1 MDSVKAKGKC
11 GAEAAPQ
18 PVKARLELDE
28 VRERLRTKK
37 GPEYWRSLDEL
48 AETPEF
54 EDLLNREFPRF
65 ASEWPA
71 GVSRRGFLQLASAS
85 LALAGLTGCT
95 KQPLEKIIP
104 YVKQPEQLIPGKPLY
119 FATALTHAGYATG
132 VLAESHQGRPT
143 KIEGNP
149 DHPASLG
156 AADYYA
162 QAAVLTLY
170 DPDRSQTL
178 LFNGRLGT
186 WAQFA
191 AQMAETLRG
200 LPAGQGLRI
209 LSGTVTSPTLAD
221 QMQTVLKK
229 YPQARWHRWEPAG
242 SHQTRAAAMRAFG
255 RPLDTRYDFT
265 KAKVVLSL
273 GADVFCEGSAGVRY
287 AHDFAEGRR
296 VHSHPGSMSR
306 LYTVESVPVGAS
318 SLADH
323 RLQLPPAQ
331 VEGFVLALAQAV
343 GAAPAGAPQ
352 ALAPKV
358 QTWVAEV
365 AKDLQANRGA
375 SLVVGDEYLSPA
387 AQVLVH
393 GINQAL
399 GNAGATVFYQEPVE
413 ADPVDHVQSIAE
425 LTRDMAAGQ
434 VQVLVILDG
443 VNPLYSAPA
452 DLDFKNAFEKVGV
465 RIHHGLFQ
473 DETSDHC
480 HWHIPAAHEL
490 EGWGDARA
498 FDGTV
503 SIQQPLIE
511 PLYGGKTAAEMVA
524 GALNGVVDAA
534 GYDLVRA
541 YWTSR
546 LPGLTAGLADVAKDT
561 TGGGSN
567 ATLLGM
573 GGPFPGAQGI
583 PAAPGTVGGGVP
595 NSAVVPVTP
604 APAAVAAGA
613 AGAGGAVPNPAPTG
627 TGAAPA
633 AVAAGGAA
641 GFEKAWRETLHAGLI
656 PATASTRATA
666 ALNGGAVQQ
675 AAGEV
680 AAALA
685 AFKPGEITLQ
695 LRPDPTIWDGRY
707 TSNVWLQEV
716 PKPVTKLVWDNALI
730 LGPKTAARLKLT
742 WHDTVEVGLAGHKIA
757 KAAVWVLPG
766 VAEDT
771 AQLSLGYG
779 RAKAGKAS
787 GQGFDAYPLR
797 TTTALWG
804 GNGATLKSLGGQYI
818 VACTQNHHAMRGRIV
833 HEDEEAAEQQE
844 ARHVI
849 RTGTLAEYQADPDF
863 IRKDREVP
871 PPNDTLYPNYKY
883 EGHAWA
889 MSIDLNV
896 CTGCSAC
903 IVACQAE
910 NNIPSVGK
918 DQVLA
923 RREMHWLRV
932 DRYFAGDMDE
942 PTFHYQPLPCM
953 QCENAP
959 CELVC
964 PVAATSHSDE
974 GLNDMVY
981 NRCVGTRYCSN
992 NCPYKVRRFNFL
1004 RYSDKDTPVLELLNN
1019 PDVTVRM
1026 RGVMEKCTYCVQRI
1040 ESAKIQ
1046 SKVDRQPIPR
1056 NWIQT
1061 ACQQTCPTGAI
1072 VFGDQNDPEWEV
1084 SKRKADPLNYGLLE
1098 DINTRPRTTYLA
1110 KLRNPN
1116 PALAALESSPKNTAG
1131 GAEHGHA

>member
-1 MDSVKAKGKC
+1 MDSVNAKGKC
-11 GAEAAPQ
+11 SAEAAPQ
-18 PVKARLELDE
+18 PAKARLDLDE
-28 VRERLRTKK
+28 VREQLRTKK

-54 EDLLNREFPRF
+54 EELVHREFPRF

-71 GVSRRGFLQLASAS
+71 GLSRRGFLQLAGAS
-85 LALAGLTGCT
+85 MALAGMTGCT

-156 AADYYA
+156 ATDYFA

-178 LFNGRLGT
+178 LFNGRLST
-186 WAQFA
+186 WSDFA
-191 AQMAETLRG
+191 AQMGETLRG
-200 LPAGQGLRI
+200 LPGGQGLRI
-209 LSGTVTSPTLAD
+209 LSGTVTSPTLTD
-221 QMQTVLKK
+221 QIQAVLKK

-242 SHQTRAAAMRAFG
+242 AHQTRAAAVRAFG

-287 AHDFAEGRR
+287 SHDFAEGRR
-296 VHSHPGSMSR
+296 VHAHPGAMSR
-306 LYTVESVPVGAS
+306 LYTVESAPVGAS

-343 GAAPAGAPQ
+343 GAAPAGAAQ
-352 ALAPKV
+352 TMDAKV

-413 ADPVDHVQSIAE
+413 SDPVDHVQSLAE

-434 VQVLVILDG
+434 VAVLVLLDG

-452 DLDFKNAFEKVGV
+452 DLDFKGAMEKVAV
-465 RIHHGLFQ
+465 RVHHGLFQ
-473 DETSDHC
+473 DETFDHC

-490 EGWGDARA
+490 EAWGDVRA

-503 SIQQPLIE
+503 SIQQPLIA
-511 PLYGGKTAAEMVA
+511 PLYGGKTAAELVA
-524 GALNGVVDAA
+524 GALGGQVDAA

-546 LPGLTAGLADVAKDT
+546 LPAASPPASPTPPRTCRA
-561 TGGGSN
+561 
-567 ATLLGM
+567 
-573 GGPFPGAQGI
+573 
-583 PAAPGTVGGGVP
+583 AAPTP
-595 NSAVVPVTP
+595 PCSAWAAPSPARRAFRP
-604 APAAVAAGA
+604 APAAPRPPHRPCPPPRWR
-613 AGAGGAVPNPAPTG
+613 VPRAPQPPRPRCRARRPPAP
-627 TGAAPA
+627 ARLRPPPPRAPA
-633 AVAAGGAA
+633 RRSRRPGA
-641 GFEKAWRETLHAGLI
+641 ETLHAGLI
-656 PATASTRATA
+656 PATASARATA

-680 AAALA
+680 QAALA
-685 AFKPGEITLQ
+685 AVKPGEITLL

-707 TSNVWLQEV
+707 ASNVWLQEA

-742 WHDTVEVGLAGHKIA
+742 WHDTVELALAGRKV
-757 KAAVWVLPG
+757 KTVAVWVLPG

-771 AQLSLGYG
+771 ALLSLGYG

-797 TTTALWG
+797 TSTALWG
-804 GNGATLKSLGGQYI
+804 GAGATIKSLGGQYI
-818 VACTQNHHAMRGRIV
+818 VACTQNHHAMRGFIV
-833 HEDEEAAEQQE
+833 HEDEEAAQQAE

-863 IRKDREVP
+863 IKKDREAPAVD
-871 PPNDTLYPNYKY
+871 DTLYPNRKY

-896 CTGCSAC
+896 CTGCNAC
-903 IVACQAE
+903 IIACQAE

-918 DQVLA
+918 EQVLA

-964 PVAATSHSDE
+964 PVAATVHSAD

-1004 RYSDKDTPVLELLNN
+1004 RYSDKDTPVLELVNN

-1040 ESAKIQ
+1040 EQAKIQ
-1046 SKVDRQPIPR
+1046 SKVDRQPIPKD
-1056 NWIQT
+1056 WIQT
-1061 ACQQTCPTGAI
+1061 ACQQSCPTGAI
-1072 VFGDQNDPEWEV
+1072 VFGDQNDPTWEI

-1116 PALAALESSPKNTAG
+1116 PALAALDAG
-1131 GAEHGHA
+1131 AGKKAEGAEHGHA